1 MTTKPK
7 TRKAPAVIDPV
18 FAAISEHKVLTRE
31 SNRLEESCWT
41 VRAEAEKKYGEWIS
55 APNDWPGKTTVTPFY
70 DRWHRAGNAERKA
83 GMRMARMEPA
93 TTAGAAAM
101 VNHIRCEIAAACA
114 SRGSNSVDME
124 DWMMPALKTAASALT
139 RMEAS

>member
-7 TRKAPAVIDPV
+7 TREAPAAAIDPV
-18 FAAISEHKVLTRE
+18 FAAIAEHKVLTRE

-70 DRWHRAGNAERKA
+70 DRWHRAANAERKA
-83 GMRMARMEPA
+83 AMRMARTKP
-93 TTAGAAAM
+93 TTLAGAAAL
-101 VNHIRCEIAAACA
+101 VAYTR
-114 SRGSNSVDME
+114 RDMMKDPSE
-124 DWMMPALKTAASALT
+124 LSGWIPIALKTVAAALG
-139 RMEAS
+139 AWPA